1 MLELYCTMV
10 LTNLREKR
18 KKFIGNQQCLILLSQ
33 KKNFWPYNFC
43 IGEIQCALGAELVK
57 KIDKLNAIRIKRA
70 NIFIKKLKNYPEVK
84 FQKQIKGYKNVY
96 HCLVAKFQGNKSES
110 KRDFFYKNNITKS

>member
-1 MLELYCTMV
+1 MV

-33 KKNFWPYNFC
+33 KNFWPYNFC

-96 HCLVAKFQGNKSES
+96 HCLVAKFQGNKVSP
-110 KRDFFYKNNITKS
+110 KRFFYKNNITKS